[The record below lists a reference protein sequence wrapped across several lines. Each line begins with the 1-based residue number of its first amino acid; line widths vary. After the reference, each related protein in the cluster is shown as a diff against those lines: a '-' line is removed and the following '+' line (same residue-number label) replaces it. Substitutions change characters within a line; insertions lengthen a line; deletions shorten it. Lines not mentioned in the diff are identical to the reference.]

1 MLREIIDYYYTVELL
16 LRKVKTEKEQNF
28 NKNFSGLN
36 SQNKKGETSNLD
48 DSTYIEYKDIVLN
61 TVDSEILNGF
71 NDNNTQAFNDTSK
84 AYGYNNKFDER
95 NIIINE
101 GKESFNVKRNIYKI
115 FFKFFEN
122 KQKIFLV
129 NLSERNETVFET
141 KQRLLIIQQEE
152 ENNRVEL
159 LNKNKKNLNSRISNK
174 SLNQNIS
181 KENNLPA
188 NKNNSQ
194 EPIKIKNLDP
204 SDLYFTNDQNIPVFT
219 KWITSVLQ
227 IINDL
232 NLTDAYTNRSIFS
245 NIYPQRE
252 NIPVISATGR
262 YWIKLYFMGKPRKIE
277 IDDTIPCNR
286 NECYVFPRCDDIG
299 ELWPALITKALLK
312 LYSYKYTHFFYNEI
326 ADLSYIYSLLGYYTE
341 KIPINSPRVKIMENI
356 LLNPMEVI
364 DDKIL
369 TFSCMNLIEENL
381 KIPTLPNTQE
391 FSKKSFNFNFKILDQ
406 EKDSIYNNTNND
418 TSNILKF
425 SNSINRK
432 FSMKPKT
439 NLNFH
444 DYISNKTIKPKFSSI
459 VKNIFSGY
467 KNKQPR
473 TNSVSKNLV
482 EFPSTSGGPK
492 NIRNTLSSEN
502 NIMQILAAGSS
513 QGLNNINSFDKENI
527 LKEFITNYDR
537 KDSNNIDE
545 SDINFNVG
553 EKGKKNDTIDSEN
566 PHNNNNNNN
575 ISNQNLILNQISEN
589 DVIHECN
596 NEQVVYS
603 KILIPEKKNN
613 KYIDFVSKLKTFNN
627 IKNKTKKTKSS
638 NNLKLFDFSN
648 TVTVFKVQETKPT
661 DVQKLHEMLNQ
672 RIIKSF
678 ARNDS
683 TIKTSRNLV
692 KFDPSMELLGKNEN
706 IKRED
711 ILGNYIYSILELF
724 DNKKYNML
732 RLKQVDFSD
741 LKKIVREAQPP
752 GVYKRL
758 SGEEKKIYLSNVLEI
773 KNKQIEYKNQR
784 IEDLKKEGKHFNLI
798 KIKNCCKGIP
808 KFDFYIPY
816 TDYEIFI
823 TRKCILNNW
832 ALPPPVFYKKEHFL
846 GSENVTKK
854 EFEEIE
860 INVEE
865 NNNLEGKKENTN
877 ILSKLFFNKFFF
889 NFFTIKIFIFSSKSC

>member
-16 LRKVKTEKEQNF
+16 LRKIKTEKEQNF
-28 NKNFSGLN
+28 NKNFSSLN

-48 DSTYIEYKDIVLN
+48 DSTYTEYKDIILN

-71 NDNNTQAFNDTSK
+71 NDFNSQAYNDISK
-84 AYGYNNKFDER
+84 ANIYNNKFDER

-122 KQKIFLV
+122 KPKIFLV

-141 KQRLLIIQQEE
+141 KQRQLIIQQEE
-152 ENNRVEL
+152 ENNRAEL

-174 SLNQNIS
+174 SLNQNIY
-181 KENNLPA
+181 KENNLPT

-194 EPIKIKNLDP
+194 DPIKIKDIDP
-204 SDLYFTNDQNIPVFT
+204 RDLYFTNDQNIPVFT
-219 KWITSVLQ
+219 KWLTSIFQ

-232 NLTDAYTNRSIFS
+232 NLTDAYTNRSILT

-252 NIPVISATGR
+252 NIPIISATGR
-262 YWIKLYFMGKPRKIE
+262 YWVKLYFMGKPRKIE

-299 ELWPALITKALLK
+299 EIWPALFTKALLK
-312 LYSYKYTHFFYNEI
+312 LYSYKYSHFYYKEI

-381 KIPTLPNTQE
+381 KIPIIPNAQE

-432 FSMKPKT
+432 FSIKPKT

-444 DYISNKTIKPKFSSI
+444 DYISNKTTKPKFSSI

-473 TNSVSKNLV
+473 GNSVSKNLL
-482 EFPSTSGGPK
+482 EFPSTGGGQK
-492 NIRNTLSSEN
+492 NIGNTLSSEK
-502 NIMQILAAGSS
+502 NIMQILAAGAS

-527 LKEFITNYDR
+527 LREIITNEDR
-537 KDSNNIDE
+537 KDTNNIDE
-545 SDINFNVG
+545 SEINFNVG

-566 PHNNNNNNN
+566 PHNNNN

-596 NEQVVYS
+596 NEHGLNS
-603 KILIPEKKNN
+603 KILIPDKKN
-613 KYIDFVSKLKTFNN
+613 KYIDFVSKLKSFNN
-627 IKNKTKKTKSS
+627 IKNKTHKTKSS
-638 NNLKLFDFSN
+638 NDLKLFDFSN
-648 TVTVFKVQETKPT
+648 TETVFKIQENKPY
-661 DVQKLHEMLNQ
+661 DVHKLHELLNQ

-678 ARNDS
+678 ARNDN
-683 TIKTSRNLV
+683 TIKTSTNLV
-692 KFDPSMELLGKNEN
+692 KFDPSMESLGKNDN
-706 IKRED
+706 IKRDD
-711 ILGNYIYSILELF
+711 ILVNFIYSILEIF

-784 IEDLKKEGKHFNLI
+784 IEDLKKEGKQFSLI

-808 KFDFYIPY
+808 KFEFYIPY

-846 GSENVTKK
+846 GSEKFEKK

-860 INVEE
+860 INVDE
-865 NNNLEGKKENTN
+865 NINLEGKKENTN
-877 ILSKLFFNKFFF
+877 ILSKFNYNKFFLF
-889 NFFTIKIFIFSSKSC
+889 LFIKFF